1 MGQQETHMQS
11 PFPGMDPYLE
21 GELWQEF
28 HDRLAEQISE
38 QVAAHIRPKYVTALA
53 RRFVLTHSLPGM
65 YKPQKASALFAERP
79 ADLTQSCPGATE
91 PAVELLSPLPEEIP
105 VVSVEI
111 RDIAERRLVTVIEIL
126 APASKYSDGVR
137 TYHRRRTALLRTSV
151 HLLEIDLL
159 RHGERIELL
168 GDPPPAPYY
177 AYLSR
182 VQRRPYTQ
190 VWPISL
196 REPLPVLPVPLLPPD
211 SDVPLDLQ
219 HALHTCYRQGGFE
232 RMLNYTLPL
241 PHLKGD
247 DALWVADTIAR
258 KTRPQ

>member
-1 MGQQETHMQS
+1 MPS

-38 QVAAHIRPKYVTALA
+38 QLTPHIRPRYVTALA
-53 RRFVLTHSLPGM
+53 RRFVLTNAIPGM
-65 YKPQKASALFAERP
+65 YKPQKASAIFAERP
-79 ADLTQSCPGATE
+79 ADPMPSCPGATE
-91 PAVELLSPLPEEIP
+91 PAVELPSPLPEEIS
-105 VVSVEI
+105 VISVEI
-111 RDIAERRLVTVIEIL
+111 RDITERRLVTVIEIL
-126 APASKYSDGVR
+126 SPASKYSEGVR
-137 TYHRRRTALLRTSV
+137 AYHRRRTALLRTSV

-168 GDPPPAPYY
+168 GEPPPAPYY

-211 SDVPLDLQ
+211 TDVPLDLQ
-219 HALHTCYRQGGFE
+219 HAIQICYQQGGFE
-232 RMLNYTLPL
+232 QMLNYVSPL
-241 PHLKGD
+241 PHFKGD
-247 DALWVADTIAR
+247 DAAWITDTIAR
-258 KTRPQ
+258 KTKPNELNRVS